1 MAAMTII
8 QNLGKVSSS
17 TCKDLG
23 NHHSALKI
31 RKKLNRPKN
40 QKILLDFKRGEN
52 IGQTPA
58 PKIGET
64 DRQIQGVMAYWSRD
78 SQGETSVG
86 TRARNQCQGGKLDL

>member
-1 MAAMTII
+1 M
-8 QNLGKVSSS
+8 QGSWKS
-17 TCKDLG
+17 
-23 NHHSALKI
+23 HSALKI

-40 QKILLDFKRGEN
+40 PKNLLDFKRDEN

-78 SQGETSVG
+78 PQGETSVG
-86 TRARNQCQGGKLDL
+86 TRAGRTSAKEENLNCN